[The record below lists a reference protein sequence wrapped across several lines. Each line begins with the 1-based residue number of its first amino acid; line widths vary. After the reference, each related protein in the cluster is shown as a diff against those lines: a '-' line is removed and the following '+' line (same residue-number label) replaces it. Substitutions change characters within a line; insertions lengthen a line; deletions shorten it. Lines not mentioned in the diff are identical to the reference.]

1 MKSRPPDWLADAF
14 FYEIYPQ
21 SFLDTDG
28 DGIGDL
34 PGVIAKLDYI
44 LSLGCNAIW
53 LNPCFVSPFGDAGYD
68 ISDFYKV
75 APRYGTN
82 ADLRRLF
89 KEAHKRGMRVCLD
102 LVAGHTSTEHPWF
115 KQSAKAGSNTCTNRY
130 IWTNNVFSPPPP
142 GLSMISGFSE
152 REGNYITNFFHF
164 QPALNYGF
172 AKPDPKEPWQL
183 PVDHPDCLATREEM
197 KNIMRYWL
205 DAGADGF
212 RVDMAS
218 SLVKGDADFEETM
231 KLWAEMRDMY
241 DAEYPEAVLIAE
253 WSDPARAIRA
263 GFHIDFLIHFNDPSY
278 TSLFRSEPGRDL
290 FGFFKNIPPSFFDR
304 EGKGDIR
311 TFLDYYLEH
320 YHKTRRSGYI
330 SIPSGNH
337 DIMRLAEGRTMEE
350 LKVAFTFLITMP
362 GVPYLY
368 CGDEIGMG
376 YVRGLVSKEGGYNR
390 TGSRTPMQWTSGR
403 NAGFSTAPAR
413 DLYLPI
419 DPAKN
424 RPTVE
429 AQEKDPSSLLHH
441 IRRLA
446 SLRREHPALAGDGD
460 FEAVYAEKK
469 RYPFIYQRKLGGER
483 ILVAINPSDR
493 PVSKTIRI
501 ENPVSDWTEM
511 MVSGAKIEL
520 TGSNMRVRMEGV
532 SYGVFSLGHES

>member
-1 MKSRPPDWLADAF
+1 MKSRPPTWLADAF
-14 FYEIYPQ
+14 FYEVYPQ
-21 SFLDTDG
+21 SFLDTNG

-44 LSLGCNAIW
+44 RSLGCNAIW
-53 LNPCFVSPFGDAGYD
+53 LNPCFESPFGDAGYD
-68 ISDFYKV
+68 VSDFYKV
-75 APRYGTN
+75 APRYGSN
-82 ADLRRLF
+82 ADLIRLF

-102 LVAGHTSTEHPWF
+102 LVAGHTSTDHPWF
-115 KQSAKAGSNTCTNRY
+115 KQSAKAGKNKFTNRY
-130 IWTNNVFSPPPP
+130 VWTNNVFSGPPP

-152 REGNYITNFFHF
+152 REGNYIANFFHF

-183 PVDHPDCLATREEM
+183 PADHPDCLATREEM

-218 SLVKGDADFEETM
+218 SLVKGDKDFKETM
-231 KLWAEMRDMY
+231 RLWSEMRAMY
-241 DAEYPEAVLIAE
+241 DTEYPEAVLIAE
-253 WSDPARAIRA
+253 WSDPARAIAA

-278 TSLFRSEPGRDL
+278 TSLFRSEPDRDL
-290 FGFFKNIPPSFFDR
+290 FGFFKNVPPSFFDR
-304 EGKGDIR
+304 KGRGDIR
-311 TFLDYYLEH
+311 TFLDCYLTH
-320 YHKTRRSGYI
+320 LRKTRRSGYI

-337 DIMRLAEGRTMEE
+337 DIMRLAEGRTTEE
-350 LKVAFTFLITMP
+350 LKVAFTFLMTMP

-390 TGSRTPMQWTSGR
+390 TGSRTPMQWTKGR

-419 DPAKN
+419 DPAEN
-424 RPTVE
+424 RPTIE
-429 AQEKDPSSLLHH
+429 AQEKDPNSLLHH

-446 SLRREHPALAGDGD
+446 SLRREYPALAGDGD
-460 FEAVYAEKK
+460 FEPVYAESEC
-469 RYPFIYQRKLGGER
+469 YPFIYQRKLGRER
-483 ILVAINPSDR
+483 ILVAINPADR
-493 PVSKTIRI
+493 PVSVTIKI
-501 ENPVSDWTEM
+501 GGVSSKSTSIM
-511 MVSGAKIEL
+511 SSGATL
-520 TGSNMRVRMEGV
+520 DRAGNDWRVRMGGT
-532 SYGVFSLGHES
+532 SYGVFNLGRRS